1 MHFIRRILHFPRPGD
16 FRRSGRA
23 CALAVLLAAALG
35 TSAACWAEQH
45 GAAPPPS
52 KAGEHQIAYSLN
64 EPPPTLEPLDVH
76 PRTLLTIVEQLRH
89 NHYLDKKLDD
99 NMSSQIF
106 DNYLNML
113 DDSHVYFT
121 AADVD
126 ELSKKYRYKLDDA
139 LVRGDLAPAFD
150 IFNLYEKRLT
160 ERLEYLLR
168 HLQSGLG
175 DLDFTKEESIDV
187 DREDAP
193 WPADQAA
200 MNDLWRKRLKAAVLA
215 MKLNGKPL
223 DEIQDLLTKR
233 YANRLNQAEQ
243 AKSEDCFQLFVN
255 AFATTYDPHTQ
266 YFSPRT
272 SQNFNINMSLQLEG
286 IGAVLRNDDE
296 YTSVVELV
304 PAGPADKSGL
314 LKPADRIISVGQ
326 GEDGPLIDVVGWR
339 LDDVVELIRGPK
351 DSTVRLEIIPHTA
364 TNASTTKVV
373 TIKRDAV
380 ELEEQAAKKRLLTLN
395 DNGQVHKIGIIE
407 VPTFYADFKAIQEGD
422 PNYKSTTRDVR
433 KLIGELK
440 KEGMEAL
447 VIDLRNNGG
456 GSLQEADTMTGLFIK
471 SGPTVQ
477 VKSANRR
484 PSIYADTDDS
494 VAWDG
499 PMAVLVNRLSA
510 SASEILRRRHS
521 GLPARSDH
529 RQPDFREGH
538 GADVDSAEPRAVEDH
553 GREILPG
560 LRAEHPAPGRDSR
573 RGVPADVRPEQDRRE
588 LAARLHALGHD
599 PAGRVSPQQR
609 HSSTAGA
616 AQRPA

>member
-35 TSAACWAEQH
+35 TSAGCWAEQH

-168 HLQSGLG
+168 HLQSGLD

-200 MNDLWRKRLKAAVLA
+200 MNDMWRKRLKDAVLA

-243 AKSEDCFQLFVN
+243 TKSEDCFQLFVN

-272 SQNFNINMSLQLEG
+272 S
-286 IGAVLRNDDE
+286 
-296 YTSVVELV
+296 
-304 PAGPADKSGL
+304 
-314 LKPADRIISVGQ
+314 
-326 GEDGPLIDVVGWR
+326 
-339 LDDVVELIRGPK
+339 
-351 DSTVRLEIIPHTA
+351 
-364 TNASTTKVV
+364 
-373 TIKRDAV
+373 
-380 ELEEQAAKKRLLTLN
+380 
-395 DNGQVHKIGIIE
+395 
-407 VPTFYADFKAIQEGD
+407 
-422 PNYKSTTRDVR
+422 
-433 KLIGELK
+433 
-440 KEGMEAL
+440 
-447 VIDLRNNGG
+447 
-456 GSLQEADTMTGLFIK
+456 
-471 SGPTVQ
+471 
-477 VKSANRR
+477 
-484 PSIYADTDDS
+484 
-494 VAWDG
+494 
-499 PMAVLVNRLSA
+499 
-510 SASEILRRRHS
+510 
-521 GLPARSDH
+521 
-529 RQPDFREGH
+529 
-538 GADVDSAEPRAVEDH
+538 
-553 GREILPG
+553 
-560 LRAEHPAPGRDSR
+560 
-573 RGVPADVRPEQDRRE
+573 RE
-588 LAARLHALGHD
+588 LQHQHVAAARGH
-599 PAGRVSPQQR
+599 RR
-609 HSSTAGA
+609 GA
-616 AQRPA
+616 AQ